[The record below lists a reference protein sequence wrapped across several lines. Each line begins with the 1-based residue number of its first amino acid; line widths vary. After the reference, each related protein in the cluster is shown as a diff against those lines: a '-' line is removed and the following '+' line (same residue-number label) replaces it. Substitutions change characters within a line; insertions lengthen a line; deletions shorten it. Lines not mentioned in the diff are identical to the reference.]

1 MMAASTGA
9 APGAASSNEP
19 AKLPKAVGVD
29 SQPSISVKH
38 VPTNRSPRHLAHQT
52 QRSRDSTLVVSIP
65 RIYWIWH
72 LYLEPLTA
80 LGGVY
85 HLHWV
90 PEQYFAYM
98 PQTSRYAPES
108 QIICDQLAACYLF
121 FAVIEALVL
130 RITTEITVWKAVLFA
145 LLLCDGGHVF
155 AAWEEMGTHLT
166 LSPWLWTGKD
176 TVTML
181 LNIIP
186 AVLRTAF
193 LVGIGFRKTP

>member
-1 MMAASTGA
+1 MAASTGA
-9 APGAASSNEP
+9 GAGAASSNET

-29 SQPSISVKH
+29 SRPSISVEH
-38 VPTNRSPRHLAHQT
+38 VPTNRSPRRFARQT
-52 QRSRDSTLVVSIP
+52 QRSHDSTHVENIP

-108 QIICDQLAACYLF
+108 QIICDQLAASYLF

-130 RITTEITVWKAVLFA
+130 RTTTEITVWRAALFA
-145 LLLCDGGHVF
+145 LLLCDGGHLF
-155 AAWEEMGTHLT
+155 AAWAEMGTHLT
-166 LSPWLWTGKD
+166 LSPWLWTVKD
-176 TVTML
+176 TVTMM

-193 LVGIGFRKTP
+193 LLGMG